1 MHVDTNKVVKG
12 KLRINKVTYL
22 TSDYDV
28 EPDVFLMFF
37 HVSLT
42 QCTLICQF
50 VCGEVGDNNEVKDS
64 KELGAWRI
72 SLLSHSSGS
81 LCDGGCW

>member
-1 MHVDTNKVVKG
+1 MSVP
-12 KLRINKVTYL
+12 
-22 TSDYDV
+22 
-28 EPDVFLMFF
+28 EPD
-37 HVSLT
+37 SLT

-64 KELGAWRI
+64 KELGAWKI

-81 LCDGGCW
+81 LCDAGCWLCGSVTRKA